1 MNIITLETDWLV
13 LKKVKVNGIEALS
26 IIRKNVEVNK
36 LRPWFHLEIW
46 KKPVVSFIMKGY
58 LLHCKR

>member
-26 IIRKNVEVNK
+26 IIRKNGEVNK
-36 LRPWFHLEIW
+36 LQPWFHLEIW
-46 KKPVVSFIMKGY
+46 KKPVG
-58 LLHCKR
+58 

>member
-26 IIRKNVEVNK
+26 IIRKNGEVNK

-46 KKPVVSFIMKGY
+46 KKPGFIMKGY
-58 LLHCKR
+58 LLHCKK

>member
-13 LKKVKVNGIEALS
+13 LKKVKVYGIEALS
-26 IIRKNVEVNK
+26 IIRKNGEVNK

-46 KKPVVSFIMKGY
+46 KKPVGFIMKGY

>member
-26 IIRKNVEVNK
+26 IIRKK
-36 LRPWFHLEIW
+36 WRSQQTPAL
-46 KKPVVSFIMKGY
+46 VSSENIEEARR
-58 LLHCKR
+58 LHYERLPFAL

>member
-26 IIRKNVEVNK
+26 IIRKNGEVNK
-36 LRPWFHLEIW
+36 LRPWFHLEI
-46 KKPVVSFIMKGY
+46 SSR
-58 LLHCKR
+58 LHYERLPFAL